1 MANLIPTIG
10 LEIHVQLDTKSKM
23 FCRCDNNAEG
33 KAPNTV
39 VCPVCMGFPGT
50 LPVANAQAIAWGAQA
65 ALALGC
71 TINKFQRFDRKNYFY
86 PDLPKGYQISQFFF
100 PAGEHGQITIDYL
113 PETGQDR
120 AEFAVR
126 IKRVHLEEDAGKLVH
141 AKDGILVDFNRC
153 GTPLLEIVTEPDM
166 HNPREARA
174 FMQEL
179 QRIVRAL
186 GVSLADMEKGHLRVD
201 ANISM
206 AEAGSETL
214 GTLVELKNM
223 NSFRFVE
230 KALAYEVVRQTEAIT
245 LGQSISKETRG
256 WDEKI
261 NMTLSQRSKEEFNDY
276 RYFPEP
282 DLPPIVLTDAQIEEW
297 RFKLVNLPAQLRQI
311 ALAKGLPYSRVV
323 ELQEAGHL
331 FKLIKL
337 IENDPKLVKRI
348 CAAVLEVKIGESP
361 KFIKE
366 RLENA
371 GIRSLNNLVD
381 VTNYLMREIGHP
393 AHVFDF
399 DKLGGKIK
407 ITASQG
413 GELIETLDDKKHRL
427 FAGDIIAV
435 NEKGEVVDLLGIMG
449 LKNSVVSDNTKRILL
464 FLDNNDP
471 ARIRKTSMNQAIRTE
486 AAVLNE
492 KGVDP
497 NLALDALYRGIELY
511 EKYASGLVISET
523 VDIYEEKPKTNRND
537 GNKNAA
543 PVSIYGIDLY
553 GMKASLEALINYLN
567 QVYSAAARR
576 ARRRFQC
583 LENFINPYFS
593 DGLPSEFNL
602 NPSCTQDAAMQ
613 LCELRHNADEYIKKE
628 HPDTADA

>member
-141 AKDGILVDFNRC
+141 AKDGTLVDFNRC

-337 IENDPKLVKRI
+337 IENDPKLDV
-348 CAAVLEVKIGESP
+348 VLTANWLAKNWASDEQLIDFITTVNQNNLPAGEANQLYELTLHSP
-361 KFIKE
+361 K
-366 RLENA
+366 LP
-371 GIRSLNNLVD
+371 
-381 VTNYLMREIGHP
+381 H
-393 AHVFDF
+393 
-399 DKLGGKIK
+399 
-407 ITASQG
+407 
-413 GELIETLDDKKHRL
+413 ELIDQIEKIDIAAIEKAVAEVLMAHPEAVAEYKTGEKK
-427 FAGDIIAV
+427 
-435 NEKGEVVDLLGIMG
+435 VVGFLMG
-449 LKNSVVSDNTKRILL
+449 QI
-464 FLDNNDP
+464 
-471 ARIRKTSMNQAIRTE
+471 MNQLKGKGDAGSIKSVLDKILDETRTT
-486 AAVLNE
+486 
-492 KGVDP
+492 
-497 NLALDALYRGIELY
+497 I
-511 EKYASGLVISET
+511 
-523 VDIYEEKPKTNRND
+523 
-537 GNKNAA
+537 
-543 PVSIYGIDLY
+543 
-553 GMKASLEALINYLN
+553 
-567 QVYSAAARR
+567 
-576 ARRRFQC
+576 
-583 LENFINPYFS
+583 
-593 DGLPSEFNL
+593 
-602 NPSCTQDAAMQ
+602 
-613 LCELRHNADEYIKKE
+613 
-628 HPDTADA
+628 